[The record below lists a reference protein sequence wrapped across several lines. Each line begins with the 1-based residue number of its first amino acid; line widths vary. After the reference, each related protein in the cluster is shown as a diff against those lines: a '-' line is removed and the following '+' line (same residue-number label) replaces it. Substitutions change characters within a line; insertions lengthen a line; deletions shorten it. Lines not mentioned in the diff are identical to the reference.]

1 MRWNVGTILLL
12 RTRIYTTCYQN
23 KKTFLLE
30 IQEKKGN
37 PYQWRMDATLTIF
50 INNGHHTSLYNLK
63 KNISLTATTIS
74 VTRLML

>member
-30 IQEKKGN
+30 IQEKKAI
-37 PYQWRMDATLTIF
+37 PT
-50 INNGHHTSLYNLK
+50 NGEW
-63 KNISLTATTIS
+63 
-74 VTRLML
+74 MLL